1 MNERFGPE
9 RAELL
14 RERFA
19 DMRAAETL
27 SDVPLARIVEPAA
40 ILERDV
46 TLDLGTGVQ
55 LILRPG
61 SLEPPV
67 RADGAVDWE
76 GLDRVIIQRIEV
88 SHA

>member
-67 RADGAVDWE
+67 RAGGAVHWE